1 MEKRTS
7 SGCPLFVFCGVS
19 QWVSGGGKQK
29 IQGGWSCY
37 AARQACETQE
47 KAYCRIWRYKTA
59 RYFPPGM
66 PQESLR
72 SGNRHGSM
80 TNCLFSGQGLEVPPR
95 QTATETFHADQRDVF
110 SGVGESLRGGGDSFY
125 KKRPRLPPANQTC
138 PHLQTC
144 TESLLPAIPA
154 RRPACEETKKER
166 DVPPLSGLQSL
177 PPSGDGRDLT
187 TKKRFTAPQGSG
199 PARPVR

>member
-7 SGCPLFVFCGVS
+7 SGCPLFVFCSFGQQFQWRATENTGRIVLLRHQAGVRDARKS
-19 QWVSGGGKQK
+19 VLPDMAMYDGALLSVGH
-29 IQGGWSCY
+29 
-37 AARQACETQE
+37 AARIPSIRQQTWQHD
-47 KAYCRIWRYKTA
+47 RLS
-59 RYFPPGM
+59 F
-66 PQESLR
+66 LR
-72 SGNRHGSM
+72 SGAGS
-80 TNCLFSGQGLEVPPR
+80 LSR

-154 RRPACEETKKER
+154 RRPACEETKKGR